1 MLPSILKQIVAK
13 LLRPRA
19 GETPFWDG
27 IRLPGG
33 LFAQTRCARRIEAT
47 ARRIA
52 AMGMKI
58 GTLSGRLHA
67 GSIPGMVDADRSL
80 RRMLCELK
88 DDLAGMRRD
97 LALWR
102 TRECRGH
109 AGARLE
115 QAIAHLNRIAA
126 DTHAAA
132 DRLVREIEEY
142 DSAREARL
150 AKPS

>member
-1 MLPSILKQIVAK
+1 MLRSIVKQIVAK
-13 LLRPRA
+13 LLHARA
-19 GETPFWDG
+19 GRIPSWDG
-27 IRLPGG
+27 VRLPGG
-33 LFAQTRCARRIEAT
+33 LFAQTRCARRIDAT

-102 TRECRGH
+102 IRECRGQ

-132 DRLVREIEEY
+132 DQLVRQIEEY
-142 DSAREARL
+142 DRARAHCSA
-150 AKPS
+150 

>member
-1 MLPSILKQIVAK
+1 MHAMLRSILKQIVAK
-13 LLRPRA
+13 LLGTPTA
-19 GETPFWDG
+19 GTPFWDG

-33 LFAQTRCARRIEAT
+33 LFAQTRCARRIDAT
-47 ARRIA
+47 ARRVA
-52 AMGMKI
+52 AMGAKI
-58 GTLSGRLHA
+58 GTLSERLNA

-102 TRECRGH
+102 ARECRGH

-115 QAIAHLNRIAA
+115 AAIAHLNRIAA

-132 DRLVREIEEY
+132 DRLVRQIEEY
-142 DSAREARL
+142 DRARAHC
-150 AKPS
+150 P

>member
-1 MLPSILKQIVAK
+1 MLPSILKQIVAR
-13 LLRPRA
+13 LLPSRG
-19 GETPFWDG
+19 GETSSWDG

-33 LFAQTRCARRIEAT
+33 LFAQTRCARRIDAT

-58 GTLSGRLHA
+58 ATLSGRLNA
-67 GSIPGMVDADRSL
+67 GSVPGMVDADRNL

-115 QAIAHLNRIAA
+115 AAIAHLNRIAA

-132 DRLVREIEEY
+132 DQLVRQIEEY
-142 DSAREARL
+142 DSARAHCR
-150 AKPS
+150 A

>member
-13 LLRPRA
+13 LLRLRA
-19 GETPFWDG
+19 DETPFWDG

-33 LFAQTRCARRIEAT
+33 LFAQTRCARRIDAT

-58 GTLSGRLHA
+58 GTLSGRLSA

-115 QAIAHLNRIAA
+115 QAIAQLNRIAA

-132 DRLVREIEEY
+132 DRLVRQIDEY
-142 DSAREARL
+142 DKARAG
-150 AKPS
+150 

>member
-1 MLPSILKQIVAK
+1 MLRSILKQIVAK
-13 LLRPRA
+13 LLRART
-19 GETPFWDG
+19 GETPFRDG
-27 IRLPGG
+27 ILLPAG
-33 LFAQTRCARRIEAT
+33 LFAQTRCARRIDAT

-58 GTLSGRLHA
+58 GALSGRLTA

-115 QAIAHLNRIAA
+115 AAIAHLNRIAA

-132 DRLVREIEEY
+132 DRLVRQIEEY
-142 DSAREARL
+142 DNARAH
-150 AKPS
+150 

>member
-1 MLPSILKQIVAK
+1 MLPPILQQILAK
-13 LLRPRA
+13 LSRLRGDRA
-19 GETPFWDG
+19 PFWDG
-27 IRLPGG
+27 VRLPGG

-52 AMGMKI
+52 AMGRKI
-58 GTLSGRLHA
+58 GTLSGRLNA
-67 GSIPGMVDADRSL
+67 GSIPGMVDADRNL

-102 TRECRGH
+102 TRECHGR

-126 DTHAAA
+126 ETHAAA
-132 DRLVREIEEY
+132 DRLVRQIEEY
-142 DSAREARL
+142 DSARAHCV
-150 AKPS
+150 

>member
-1 MLPSILKQIVAK
+1 MLPSFLRQIVAK
-13 LLRPRA
+13 LLRARA
-19 GETPFWDG
+19 GEGPFWDG
-27 IRLPGG
+27 VRLPGG
-33 LFAQTRCARRIEAT
+33 LFAQTRCARHIEAT
-47 ARRIA
+47 ARRIG

-58 GTLSGRLHA
+58 ATLSKRLSA

-102 TRECRGH
+102 TRECRGR

-115 QAIAHLNRIAA
+115 QAIAQLNRIAA
-126 DTHAAA
+126 ETHAAA
-132 DRLVREIEEY
+132 DRLVRQIEEY
-142 DSAREARL
+142 DSARSA
-150 AKPS
+150 

>member
-1 MLPSILKQIVAK
+1 MLRSILKQIVAK
-13 LLRPRA
+13 LLSVRTGKMPLL
-19 GETPFWDG
+19 DG
-27 IRLPGG
+27 IPLPGG
-33 LFAQTRCARRIEAT
+33 LFAQTRCARHIDAT

-52 AMGMKI
+52 AMGTKI
-58 GTLSGRLHA
+58 ATLSGRLTA

-80 RRMLCELK
+80 RGMLCELK

-102 TRECRGH
+102 SRECAGH

-115 QAIAHLNRIAA
+115 AAIAHLNRIAA

-132 DRLVREIEEY
+132 DRLVTQIDEY
-142 DSAREARL
+142 DKARAH
-150 AKPS
+150 

>member
-1 MLPSILKQIVAK
+1 MLPSFLRQIVAK
-13 LLRPRA
+13 LLRARA
-19 GETPFWDG
+19 GEAPFWDG
-27 IRLPGG
+27 VRLPGG
-33 LFAQTRCARRIEAT
+33 LFAQTRCARHIEAT
-47 ARRIA
+47 ARRIG

-58 GTLSGRLHA
+58 ATLSKRLSA

-102 TRECRGH
+102 TRECRGR

-115 QAIAHLNRIAA
+115 QAIAQLNRIAA
-126 DTHAAA
+126 ETHAAA
-132 DRLVREIEEY
+132 DRLVRQIEEY
-142 DSAREARL
+142 DSARSA
-150 AKPS
+150 